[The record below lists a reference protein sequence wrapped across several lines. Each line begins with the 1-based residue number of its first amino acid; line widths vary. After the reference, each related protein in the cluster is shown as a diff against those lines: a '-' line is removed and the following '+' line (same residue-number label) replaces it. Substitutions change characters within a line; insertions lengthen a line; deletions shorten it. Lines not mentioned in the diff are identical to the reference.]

1 MLATF
6 KDVVRKRLLPYI
18 DVYKVRKD
26 ASLFDI
32 GVNERDLMD
41 IYVWF
46 QYTLKA
52 EADFEDL
59 LKAETVKDVNDFLY
73 IYWGDKLKPDR

>member
-1 MLATF
+1 M
-6 KDVVRKRLLPYI
+6 RKN
-18 DVYKVRKD
+18 

-46 QYTLKA
+46 QYSLKA
-52 EADFEDL
+52 ETDFEDL
-59 LKAETVKDVNDFLY
+59 LKAEKVKDVNDFLY
-73 IYWGDKLKPDR
+73 IY

>member
-1 MLATF
+1 M
-6 KDVVRKRLLPYI
+6 PGEPSI
-18 DVYKVRKD
+18 MPS

-46 QYTLKA
+46 QYSLKA
-52 EADFEDL
+52 EADFEDF
-59 LKAETVKDVNDFLY
+59 LKAETVKDVIDFLY
-73 IYWGDKLKPDR
+73 IY

>member
-6 KDVVRKRLLPYI
+6 KDIVRKWLLPYI
-18 DVYKVRKD
+18 DVYKVNED
-26 ASLFDI
+26 VSIFDI

-41 IYVWF
+41 IYAWF
-46 QYTLKA
+46 QYSLKA

-59 LKAETVKDVNDFLY
+59 LKA
-73 IYWGDKLKPDR
+73 

>member
-18 DVYKVRKD
+18 DVYKVNED

-32 GVNERDLMD
+32 GVSERDLMD

-46 QYTLKA
+46 QYSLKT

-59 LKAETVKDVNDFLY
+59 LKA
-73 IYWGDKLKPDR
+73 

>member
-6 KDVVRKRLLPYI
+6 KHVVRKRLLPYI

-32 GVNERDLMD
+32 GVSKRDLMD

-46 QYTLKA
+46 QYSLKA

-59 LKAETVKDVNDFLY
+59 LKAETLKDVIDFLY
-73 IYWGDKLKPDR
+73 IY

>member
-6 KDVVRKRLLPYI
+6 KDIVIKGLLPYI
-18 DVYKVRKD
+18 DVYKVRED

-46 QYTLKA
+46 QYSLKT
-52 EADFEDL
+52 EAYFEDL

-73 IYWGDKLKPDR
+73 IY

>member
-32 GVNERDLMD
+32 GVSKRDLMG

-46 QYTLKA
+46 QYSLKA
-52 EADFEDL
+52 EAYLEDL
-59 LKAETVKDVNDFLY
+59 LKAETLKDVIDFLY
-73 IYWGDKLKPDR
+73 IY